1 MTSPL
6 ILKQTIKPGL
16 GNSIQSGSKATIQ
29 VAGGSKLPGA
39 YYVCLL
45 KLRTTKD
52 NFSHLEVLAIAV
64 DTIIE
69 YIKLIDILGGI
80 IPERYQLHQGKL
92 KRSAMLNTTQELH
105 QGNTQESLLED
116 NTPNQD
122 PESYP
127 VRHMSRAEEHEGIS
141 TKVNPCLYYSCKDE
155 DQGTIE

>member
-1 MTSPL
+1 M
-6 ILKQTIKPGL
+6 
-16 GNSIQSGSKATIQ
+16 
-29 VAGGSKLPGA
+29 AGGSKLPGA

-122 PESYP
+122 TEPSQTNKQ
-127 VRHMSRAEEHEGIS
+127 S
-141 TKVNPCLYYSCKDE
+141 
-155 DQGTIE
+155 